1 MAITTRSSSTLGRR
15 SVVARIAA
23 LLALVGCGIAIYLLV
38 MAFTEDGGG
47 KDSKGDRKNRSEQSS
62 KQKQTA
68 TVTSYTVVTG
78 DTLSGIAQETGVP
91 EPRIERLNP
100 ELDAETLNA
109 GQVLALR

>member
-1 MAITTRSSSTLGRR
+1 MATTTRSSSTLGRR